1 MLRKKSKICSST
13 KSRLSGTKFAS
24 CCYDFQV
31 NPVFFKTFRI
41 WRLRSRSVA
50 FFCLHGS
57 SFLWILW
64 KITKKFEQ
72 FGQFFENLF
81 VQIKSF
87 FFLDQ
92 ICEQIDY
99 HSWSWWVF
107 SVNIQNHE
115 FCWLFKWFWNVFLR
129 LRFTPI

>member
-1 MLRKKSKICSST
+1 LLRKKSKICSST

-64 KITKKFEQ
+64 KITKKIWTIFWELIRA
-72 FGQFFENLF
+72 N
-81 VQIKSF
+81 QII

-129 LRFTPI
+129 LGFTPI